1 MEYRRNILQ
10 SEGHISV
17 FVTIKLKKK
26 DKLKGGGKKM
36 TKKGNQY
43 YIYDPNP
50 NKDTSG
56 ELIKI
61 IAEVA
66 ARKVK
71 EKLHHENTANI

>member
-1 MEYRRNILQ
+1 MEYHRNILQ
-10 SEGHISV
+10 NEGYISILM
-17 FVTIKLKKK
+17 TIKLKKK
-26 DKLKGGGKKM
+26 DKLKGEKKM
-36 TKKGNQY
+36 AKKGNQY

-71 EKLHHENTANI
+71 EKLHHESTTNM

>member
-1 MEYRRNILQ
+1 MEYHRNILQ
-10 SEGHISV
+10 NEGYISILM
-17 FVTIKLKKK
+17 TIKLKKK
-26 DKLKGGGKKM
+26 DKLKGEKKM

>member
-17 FVTIKLKKK
+17 FVAIKLKKK
-26 DKLKGGGKKM
+26 DKLKGEKKM

-71 EKLHHENTANI
+71 EKLRHENTANI

>member
-1 MEYRRNILQ
+1 M
-10 SEGHISV
+10 
-17 FVTIKLKKK
+17 TIKLKKK
-26 DKLKGGGKKM
+26 DKLKGEKKM

-71 EKLHHENTANI
+71 EKLHHESTTNM

>member
-1 MEYRRNILQ
+1 
-10 SEGHISV
+10 
-17 FVTIKLKKK
+17 
-26 DKLKGGGKKM
+26 M

-71 EKLHHENTANI
+71 EKLHHESTTNM

>member
-1 MEYRRNILQ
+1 M
-10 SEGHISV
+10 
-17 FVTIKLKKK
+17 TIKLKKK
-26 DKLKGGGKKM
+26 DKLKGEKKM